1 MQAPEGESSEHGDPP
16 RLPPA
21 DNKVSLV
28 VEMGH
33 VTNPDLT
40 TVEALARLQLAAGRL
55 DYAICLRGAPP
66 TLRAL
71 LALVGLD
78 GVLPLCPGSELG
90 LEGKTEE
97 REQPGCVEKEVEPCD
112 LAGRNLEDVQ

>member
-1 MQAPEGESSEHGDPP
+1 MEAPEGASSAHRDPP
-16 RLPPA
+16 CLPPA
-21 DNKVSLV
+21 GNRVTLV

-40 TVEALARLQLAAGRL
+40 TVEALARLQLAAARTG
-55 DYAICLRGAPP
+55 YAICLRDAPP
-66 TLRAL
+66 TLRAM

-97 REQPGCVEKEVEPCD
+97 REQPGGVEKEVEPCD
-112 LAGRNLEDVQ
+112 PAGRNLEDVQ